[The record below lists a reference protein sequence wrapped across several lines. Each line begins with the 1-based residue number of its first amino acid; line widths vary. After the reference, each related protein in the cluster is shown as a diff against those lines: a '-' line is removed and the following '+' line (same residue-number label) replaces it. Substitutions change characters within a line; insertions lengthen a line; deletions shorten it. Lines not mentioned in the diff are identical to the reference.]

1 MVSSISNGKKAI
13 QILGKRE
20 NRNMA
25 GFKMRQGGTTQLKGK
40 EYAIKKKLKTQ
51 KKLKKHNN
59 SIR

>member
-1 MVSSISNGKKAI
+1 
-13 QILGKRE
+13 
-20 NRNMA
+20 MA